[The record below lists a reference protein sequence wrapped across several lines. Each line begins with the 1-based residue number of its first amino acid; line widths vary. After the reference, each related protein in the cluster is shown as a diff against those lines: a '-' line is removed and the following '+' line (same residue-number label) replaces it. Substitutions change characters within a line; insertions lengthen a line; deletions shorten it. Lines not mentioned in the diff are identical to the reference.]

1 MDKQFEQF
9 LHAFVAQYTT
19 SVFNDVRKCKA
30 LLLDHAQNEYIREC
44 RLFMQAVEAGI
55 VRAIYETDD
64 LLNCRKMQTR
74 ILHEEYSIAENTA
87 AELVDVICAALNI
100 GAVKEK
106 KSAQKEIRV
115 NDIVHLTSDPNTK
128 GVVMSISDVGDT
140 KQYQVFING
149 EMKYFYDGQIEPDVL
164 PKKSEKIDID
174 DLLRT
179 LTARQICSPSSNSLY
194 SLHASR
200 IDFVPYQFRPV
211 LKLIKSDTPRLL
223 IADSV
228 GVGKTIEAG
237 LILKEMQF
245 RKQLDIIIIICP
257 KPLVAERKWEAEMK
271 EKFGEEFT
279 PADSG
284 MLRNIIENYDRDGEW
299 PDNYKRLIIP
309 YSILTEKLLSG
320 KVKDKAVNKL
330 FLENMNPPPFF
341 DLVIVDEAHHIRN
354 SGTQA
359 HKVVRFF
366 CEHADAAV
374 FLTATPIQNG
384 SGDLYALLN
393 LLFPDVVIDMAS
405 FNAMAEP
412 NEHINNAVKF
422 LRAGAG
428 HEAEALSAL
437 EQAAGIEWGR
447 ALIEPNPVYKKAVN
461 FLKAGNIDKEQ
472 RVSLINDVESLHS
485 FSRMINRTRRQDI
498 EDFCIRRATTLS
510 SEFTPRQQEL
520 YDELHNFISQVM
532 ALKFPNLSLK
542 SLMFFL
548 MGMLYRQAASCIFG
562 LAPSIHRIVSRQIS
576 DLTEAGLLDE
586 YDEDIESIHIESS
599 FINQIK
605 TKADRVIT
613 LADNLPPDDPDSKFD
628 VFSEI
633 LKNRQKLANGKT
645 LVFSTFRNTLSYL
658 CKRIKAELKDI
669 RVERVDG
676 SVPDEERRKL
686 RNRFA
691 LPKNDKNALD
701 VLLFSEV
708 GSEGLDYQFCNAM
721 INYDLPW
728 NPMRIE
734 QRIGRI
740 DRHGQKSEF
749 VDIYNCIT
757 KGTVDA
763 EIYERCFMKIDI
775 FEKNIGELSDIL
787 GDIENS
793 INDIVFNSGLT
804 PEERAAKLE
813 KLAVNEAAR
822 IEETRKLEEESRN
835 IFGIDLASSKD
846 EIEKAENIWLSPDN
860 IKRLVEGY
868 LEKRL
873 GERKPY
879 IYDDNKKIKLT
890 SDEKTLVYDDCLAL
904 LDRKIIA
911 DKIWEQYLKS
921 SNEVC
926 LITFLQNEAKERR
939 KDTFI
944 TPSHPFARQAARYFS
959 DSADKCIALTLSE
972 SNIPRGEYP
981 FLIYSWEYKGRR
993 SRVEFVP
1000 VCADSG
1006 LNKALLSLLQKAA
1019 STEIDFDRY
1028 STRWAALEK
1037 QHLSLWS
1044 KECGQYK
1051 AEVKSNCDFKTES
1064 LRRNMETRKL
1074 SAQQKMEKVN
1084 DTGIINMH
1092 EKHIMNLENGFK
1104 QAKSLFDAETKKA
1117 DIHTTLIVKGVLIV

>member
-1 MDKQFEQF
+1 M
-9 LHAFVAQYTT
+9 
-19 SVFNDVRKCKA
+19 
-30 LLLDHAQNEYIREC
+30 
-44 RLFMQAVEAGI
+44 
-55 VRAIYETDD
+55 
-64 LLNCRKMQTR
+64 
-74 ILHEEYSIAENTA
+74 
-87 AELVDVICAALNI
+87 
-100 GAVKEK
+100 
-106 KSAQKEIRV
+106 
-115 NDIVHLTSDPNTK
+115 
-128 GVVMSISDVGDT
+128 
-140 KQYQVFING
+140 
-149 EMKYFYDGQIEPDVL
+149 
-164 PKKSEKIDID
+164 
-174 DLLRT
+174 
-179 LTARQICSPSSNSLY
+179 
-194 SLHASR
+194 
-200 IDFVPYQFRPV
+200 
-211 LKLIKSDTPRLL
+211 
-223 IADSV
+223 
-228 GVGKTIEAG
+228 
-237 LILKEMQF
+237 
-245 RKQLDIIIIICP
+245 
-257 KPLVAERKWEAEMK
+257 
-271 EKFGEEFT
+271 
-279 PADSG
+279 
-284 MLRNIIENYDRDGEW
+284 
-299 PDNYKRLIIP
+299 
-309 YSILTEKLLSG
+309 
-320 KVKDKAVNKL
+320 
-330 FLENMNPPPFF
+330 
-341 DLVIVDEAHHIRN
+341 
-354 SGTQA
+354 
-359 HKVVRFF
+359 
-366 CEHADAAV
+366 
-374 FLTATPIQNG
+374 
-384 SGDLYALLN
+384 
-393 LLFPDVVIDMAS
+393 
-405 FNAMAEP
+405 
-412 NEHINNAVKF
+412 
-422 LRAGAG
+422 
-428 HEAEALSAL
+428 
-437 EQAAGIEWGR
+437 
-447 ALIEPNPVYKKAVN
+447 
-461 FLKAGNIDKEQ
+461 
-472 RVSLINDVESLHS
+472 
-485 FSRMINRTRRQDI
+485 
-498 EDFCIRRATTLS
+498 
-510 SEFTPRQQEL
+510 
-520 YDELHNFISQVM
+520 
-532 ALKFPNLSLK
+532 
-542 SLMFFL
+542 
-548 MGMLYRQAASCIFG
+548 
-562 LAPSIHRIVSRQIS
+562 S
-576 DLTEAGLLDE
+576 DLTEAGLLEE

-846 EIEKAENIWLSPDN
+846 EIEKAENIWLSPDSV
-860 IKRLVEGY
+860 KRLVEGY

-890 SDEKTLVYDDCLAL
+890 SDEKTLVYDDCRAL
-904 LDRKIIA
+904 LDRKITA

-944 TPSHPFARQAARYFS
+944 TPSHPFARQAAR
-959 DSADKCIALTLSE
+959 
-972 SNIPRGEYP
+972 
-981 FLIYSWEYKGRR
+981 
-993 SRVEFVP
+993 
-1000 VCADSG
+1000 
-1006 LNKALLSLLQKAA
+1006 
-1019 STEIDFDRY
+1019 
-1028 STRWAALEK
+1028 
-1037 QHLSLWS
+1037 
-1044 KECGQYK
+1044 
-1051 AEVKSNCDFKTES
+1051 
-1064 LRRNMETRKL
+1064 
-1074 SAQQKMEKVN
+1074 
-1084 DTGIINMH
+1084 
-1092 EKHIMNLENGFK
+1092 
-1104 QAKSLFDAETKKA
+1104 
-1117 DIHTTLIVKGVLIV
+1117 